1 MASCHFGWVTSSCPT
16 DKMTTTDVKTVC
28 PYCGVGCGLIAT
40 TDGRKVLRVR
50 PDPKHPANLGAI
62 CRKGAT
68 VAQTIHVRTRLRHP
82 MIRSEA
88 GQMGIVPPGR
98 AIAEIANRFK
108 EIIAEHGSDA
118 IAFYLSGQLSTETQ
132 YLANKFAKGFLRTN
146 NVDSNSRLCMA
157 SAASGMKL
165 SLGSDGPPVCYADLD
180 IADAYFFIGSNAADC
195 HPVTFERLAKRIK
208 KGAVCVVADPRRT
221 KTAEAATHHLRVKPG
236 SDLVLLNGLLRQ
248 MRDWNKLD
256 QQFIANHTEGWE
268 EIAAVLDRY
277 TPQYVAEQC
286 GVAVADYLA
295 AARAIADKSKLI
307 TMWTMGVNQSL
318 TGTFT
323 TNAIINLHLATGRI
337 GKPGC
342 GPFSLTGQP
351 NAMGG
356 RDVGYM
362 SHTLPGYRSVE
373 DPAHRRQIEQLWGLP
388 QETICNTAG
397 LDAVQLF
404 DAMDRGKV
412 KALWIIGS
420 NPAASMP
427 NLPKIRRALEN
438 TPLVIVQDCYFPTE
452 TTDFAHI
459 VLPGAL
465 NMEQIGTFCNSERC
479 VTLMEKVVPP
489 PGEAMADWKW
499 VREVALMMGFKDFEK
514 FSNVASIFDEFARS
528 TSGRPND
535 QSALHHSLLRELGP
549 QQWPFPAM
557 GQSEARRYTDNVF
570 ATESH
575 KARFFA
581 REPIEPEDRPGPEYP
596 LLLTTGR
603 VANHWH
609 TRTKTQWVEQFRK
622 GDPAPYAV
630 MHPADARVFGLHDGQ
645 RVEIQSRRG
654 NTRTTLRL
662 ESTISPGVVFMP
674 MHWGNSFAN
683 EASPNEA
690 VSDETDGISKQP
702 ALKSSAVRVVAVAP
716 AKSRKSSVPISSS

>member
-1 MASCHFGWVTSSCPT
+1 MPT
-16 DKMTTTDVKTVC
+16 TEVKTVC

-40 TDGRKVLRVR
+40 TDGRKVLRIR
-50 PDPKHPANLGAI
+50 ADPKHPANLGAI
-62 CRKGAT
+62 CRKGAA
-68 VAQTIHVRTRLRHP
+68 VAQTIHVRTRLRHA
-82 MIRSEA
+82 MIRSES
-88 GQMGIVPPGR
+88 GQMAIVPPGR
-98 AIAEIANRFK
+98 AVLEIASRFK
-108 EIIAEHGSDA
+108 EIIAQHGSES
-118 IAFYLSGQLSTETQ
+118 IAFYLSGQLTTESQ
-132 YLANKFAKGFLRTN
+132 YMANKFAKGFLRTN

-165 SLGSDGPPVCYADLD
+165 SLGSDGPPVCYEDLD

-208 KGAVCVVADPRRT
+208 KGAICVVADPRRT

-248 MRDWNKLD
+248 MRDLNKLD
-256 QQFIANHTEGWE
+256 KAFIAEHTEGWE
-268 EIAAVLDRY
+268 EVEAALDKY

-286 GVAVADYLA
+286 GIAVKDYLA
-295 AARAIADKSKLI
+295 AADALADKPKLI

-337 GKPGC
+337 GKLGC
-342 GPFSLTGQP
+342 GPLSLTGQP

-362 SHTLPGYRSVE
+362 SHTLPGYRSIE
-373 DPAHRRQIEQLWGLP
+373 DPGDRRHIEQLWGLP
-388 QETICNTAG
+388 KDTIRDKAG
-397 LDAVQLF
+397 YDAVALF
-404 DAMDRGKV
+404 DAMEKGKV

-452 TTDFAHI
+452 TTEFAHI

-465 NMEQIGTFCNSERC
+465 NMEQIGTFCNSERR

-499 VREVALMMGFKDFEK
+499 VRDVAIAMGFENFRK
-514 FSNVASIFDEFARS
+514 FTNVASVFDEFARS
-528 TSGRPND
+528 TGGSPND
-535 QSALHHSLLRELGP
+535 QSGLHHILLRERGP
-549 QQWPFPAM
+549 QQWPYPAM
-557 GQSEARRYTDNVF
+557 GSSEARRYTDNIF
-570 ATESH
+570 PTKSG

-581 REPIEPEDRPGPEYP
+581 REPIEHEDRPSPEYP

-622 GDPAPYAV
+622 GDPAPFAV
-630 MHPADARVFGLHDGQ
+630 MHPADARVFGLKDGQ

-654 NTRTTLRL
+654 TTLTTLRL
-662 ESTISPGVVFMP
+662 ESTISPGVIFMP
-674 MHWGNSFAN
+674 MHWGDSFAK

-690 VSDETDGISKQP
+690 ASDETDPISKQP
-702 ALKSSAVRVVAVAP
+702 ALKCSAVRVVALIP
-716 AKSRKSSVPISSS
+716 AEARKNPKIVSA